1 MIIDGTSLEGLWAR
15 DDLREKFVDVI
26 QNIPIVIAC
35 RVSPLQKASL
45 VRMVKSAPGNPVTL
59 GIGDG
64 ANDVGM
70 IHESR
75 VGVGISGHE
84 GRHAANAA
92 DFAIGQFK
100 FLVPLLFEHGRFNY
114 IRCSKL
120 VLYSFFKNL
129 LLVSV
134 LFYYCTYSAF
144 SGSVPLDTIIFSGYN
159 FYLGL
164 PILVIGAMDFD
175 IPREDV
181 YRFPYEAYGTGRK
194 SELLNIKNMFRWC
207 LLAFIQGLLIFVVA
221 MRFIGGPTYVLSSPE
236 GGDFHFN
243 IYGTGLNSAYGTN
256 KGSSLGLFAEGFLLY
271 SVIVFAMQYKVV
283 TMSITPNWIF
293 WGVWILSFLGYFLFV
308 FIYGVFPNLDWY
320 YIAALTMRHPVYWLA
335 VLLIP
340 IMFLLSDYT
349 LMSIWSY
356 FDPISSDILAQKLA
370 EYRNAKH
377 TGVDGSSIDREN
389 AAVKNGSVVL
399 RELSSHSGSRPP
411 STTSNQSNLHNGN
424 LNASPARPQGKLTL

>member
-1 MIIDGTSLEGLWAR
+1 MIDGTSLEGLWSSE
-15 DDLREKFVDVI
+15 DLRSKFVDVI
-26 QNIPIVIAC
+26 QAIPIVIAC

-92 DFAIGQFK
+92 DFAIGQFR

-134 LFYYCTYSAF
+134 LFYYCTYSGF
-144 SGSVPLDTIIFSGYN
+144 SGSVPLDTIVFSGYN

-181 YRFPYEAYGTGRK
+181 YIFPYEAYATGRK
-194 SELLNIKNMFRWC
+194 GELLNIKNMFRWC
-207 LLAFIQGLLIFVVA
+207 FLAFIQGLLIFIVA
-221 MRFIGGPTYVLSSPE
+221 LRFIGGPTEVESSPQ

-243 IYGTGLNSAYGTN
+243 IYGSGLNGAYGTN
-256 KGSSLGLFAEGFLLY
+256 KGSPLGLFAEGFLLY
-271 SVIVFAMQYKVV
+271 SVVVLAMQYKVV
-283 TMSITPNWIF
+283 SMAVTPNWVF
-293 WGVWILSFLGYFLFV
+293 WALWLLSFAGYYLFV
-308 FIYGVFPNLDWY
+308 YLYGLFPSLDWY
-320 YIAALTMRHPVYWLA
+320 NIASLTMRHPVYWLA
-335 VLLIP
+335 LLLIP
-340 IMFLLSDYT
+340 IMFVLSDYT
-349 LMSIWSY
+349 LMSLWSRL
-356 FDPISSDILAQKLA
+356 DPISSDILAQKLA
-370 EYRNAKH
+370 VHHEAVKTR
-377 TGVDGSSIDREN
+377 GVLEGSSLDRETTV
-389 AAVKNGSVVL
+389 VKNGSMVL
-399 RELSSHSGSRPP
+399 HEISSSHGSANSSRQP
-411 STTSNQSNLHNGN
+411 STTGSQSPQPPKG
-424 LNASPARPQGKLTL
+424 ARDIAL